1 MRAASLG
8 LVVGCL
14 LGSAVA
20 SGAVPTPV
28 PARPEAG
35 AVYDT
40 LQRTVRFRQVALSP
54 DGARVAWVES
64 VPPGAGVPAEAMKL
78 QVVERA
84 HPGRPPVRVT
94 ASKDAALCAEGSLAW
109 SPDGQRLAFLSTA
122 GEGRSRQLYVADVTG
137 ASGPP
142 RRLTMLKGLLSEP
155 KWSPDGKSVGVLVI
169 EGSEDAQGP
178 RGPAARETGVV
189 QESPPVKRFAVVS
202 VEDARLRLVSPAGL
216 FIHEYAWS
224 PDGARVAVTA
234 SPPPGD
240 ANWWV
245 AKVYAVEAAT
255 GEASLLHAPK
265 WQVAEPTWSPDG
277 RQLAFV
283 EGLMSDEGNTGGDV
297 WTVSVP
303 ERLAAKVRPGA
314 KAALPARVPPAR
326 NLTEGLKATATE
338 LFWPAPERLLFAA
351 QAQGESALVT
361 VSPQAKDV
369 TVLWKGAEQLK
380 VSLARDGVTSAVVRD
395 SFTQAPEVWRGPVG
409 AWTQLTRLNTDVRVP
424 VGEVRSVTWTSDGQQ
439 VQGWLVLPVS
449 APGAK
454 DAKGVKVPMV
464 TVVHG
469 GPAAG
474 VTPGFSAQTLLM
486 AARGYAVF
494 MPNPRGSYGQ
504 GEAFVQANRRDF
516 GQGDFRDVLS
526 GVDAVLASAPVDPA
540 RQGITGWSY
549 GGFMAMWAVT
559 QTQRFQAA
567 VAGAGIANWQSYYG
581 TNHIDT
587 WMLPY
592 FGASVYDDPEVY
604 TRASPINAVKQ
615 VRTPTLV
622 LHGER
627 DVEVPASQGYEF
639 HKALKALGVKTQL
652 VIYADEGHGFR
663 KPEHQKDRFVRTVDW
678 FDTHLKAPA
687 PTPVP
692 KVRAPAR

>member
-1 MRAASLG
+1 MRAGSLG

-14 LGSAVA
+14 VWSAVA
-20 SGAVPTPV
+20 SGAAPAV

-35 AVYDT
+35 AVYDA
-40 LQRTVRFRQVALSP
+40 LQRMVRVQQVALSP

-64 VPPGAGVPAEAMKL
+64 VPPKPGAPSEATRL
-78 QVVERA
+78 QVLERA
-84 HPGRPPVRVT
+84 HPERAPLRIT
-94 ASKDAALCAEGSLAW
+94 ASPDSAPCAEGSLAW
-109 SPDGQRLAFLSTA
+109 SPDGKRLAFLSTA
-122 GEGRSRQLYVADVTG
+122 CEGPSRQLYVADATG
-137 ASGPP
+137 TSVPA
-142 RRLTMLKGLLSEP
+142 RRLTTVKGVVATP

-169 EGSEDAQGP
+169 DGAEDAQGP
-178 RGPAARETGVV
+178 LGPAARETGVV
-189 QESPPVKRFAVVS
+189 RASAPVKRFAVVA
-202 VEDARLRLVSPAGL
+202 VEDARLRFVSPAGL
-216 FIHEYAWS
+216 FVHEYAWS
-224 PDGARVAVTA
+224 PDGARVALTA

-240 ANWWV
+240 ANWWI
-245 AKVYAVEAAT
+245 ARVYAVEAAT
-255 GEASLLHAPK
+255 GETSLLHVPR

-277 RQLAFV
+277 KQLAFI

-297 WTVSVP
+297 WAVSVP
-303 ERLAAKVRPGA
+303 ERLAAKVRPGE

-326 NLTEGLKATATE
+326 NLTDGMKATATD
-338 LFWPAPERLLFAA
+338 LFWPTPERLVFAA
-351 QAQGESALVT
+351 QVLGESALLAAST
-361 VSPQAKDV
+361 TPGEP
-369 TVLWKGAEQLK
+369 TVLWKGPEHLM
-380 VSLARDGVTSAVVRD
+380 VSLGRDGVTSAVVRD
-395 SFTQAPEVWRGPVG
+395 TFTQPPEVWTGPVG
-409 AWTQLTRLNTDVRVP
+409 AWTQATRLNADVRVA
-424 VGEVRSVTWTSDGQQ
+424 VGDVRSVTWTSDGRR
-439 VQGWLVLPVS
+439 VQGWLVLPSGS
-449 APGAK
+449 A
-454 DAKGVKVPMV
+454 DVKGRKVPMV

-474 VTPGFSAQTLLM
+474 VTPAFNPQTVLLS
-486 AARGYAVF
+486 ARGYAVF
-494 MPNPRGSYGQ
+494 LPNPRGSYGQ

-516 GQGDFRDVLS
+516 GHGDFRDVLS

-549 GGFMAMWAVT
+549 GGFLTMWAVT

-592 FGASVYDDPEVY
+592 FGASVYDEPEVY
-604 TRASPINAVKQ
+604 TRSSPINAVKQ

-652 VIYADEGHGFR
+652 VIYADEGHGLR
-663 KPEHQKDRFVRTVDW
+663 KPEHKKDRLLRTLDW
-678 FDTHLKAPA
+678 FDANLAPVPPPPA
-687 PTPVP
+687 P
-692 KVRAPAR
+692 KVRAPTR

>member
-8 LVVGCL
+8 LVVVGL
-14 LGSAVA
+14 WGSAVA
-20 SGAVPTPV
+20 SGAVPTPAPV
-28 PARPEAG
+28 RPEAG

-64 VPPGAGVPAEAMKL
+64 VPPREGVPAEAMKL

-84 HPGRPPVRVT
+84 HPERPPVRVT

-122 GEGRSRQLYVADVTG
+122 GEGRTRQLYVADVTG

-142 RRLTMLKGLLSEP
+142 RRLTTLKGLLSAP
-155 KWSPDGKSVGVLVI
+155 KWSPDGRSVGVLVI

-255 GEASLLHAPK
+255 GETSLLHAPK

-283 EGLMSDEGNTGGDV
+283 EGLMSDEGKTGGDV

-314 KAALPARVPPAR
+314 KAVLPARVPPAR

-361 VSPQAKDV
+361 VSPQAKDI
-369 TVLWKGAEQLK
+369 TVLWKGAEHLE

-395 SFTQAPEVWRGPVG
+395 SFTQPPEVWMGPVG

-424 VGEVRSVTWTSDGQQ
+424 VGDVRSVTWTSDGQQ

-454 DAKGVKVPMV
+454 GAKVPMV

-474 VTPGFSAQTLLM
+474 VTPGFSAQTLVM

-516 GQGDFRDVLS
+516 GQGDFRDVLT

-549 GGFMAMWAVT
+549 GGFMTMWAVT

-639 HKALKALGVKTQL
+639 YKALKALGVKTQL
-652 VIYADEGHGFR
+652 VIYADEGHSFR
-663 KPEHQKDRFVRTVDW
+663 KPEHNKDRFLRTLDW

-687 PTPVP
+687 PTP

>member
-1 MRAASLG
+1 MRAGSLG

-14 LGSAVA
+14 LWSALSA
-20 SGAVPTPV
+20 GAAPPVPA
-28 PARPEAG
+28 PARPESG
-35 AVYDT
+35 AVYDA
-40 LQRTVRFRQVALSP
+40 LQRTVRIKQVALSP

-64 VPPGAGVPAEAMKL
+64 VPVTEGARAESTRL
-78 QVVERA
+78 QVLERA
-84 HPGRPPVRVT
+84 QPKRPPLRIT
-94 ASKDAALCAEGSLAW
+94 ASKDGAPCAEGSLAW
-109 SPDGQRLAFLSTA
+109 SPDGKQLAFLSTA
-122 GEGRSRQLYVADVTG
+122 GEGSARQLYVVDATG
-137 ASGPP
+137 TSVPA
-142 RRLTMLKGLLSEP
+142 RRLTTVKGVVATP

-169 EGSEDAQGP
+169 DGAEDAQGP
-178 RGPAARETGVV
+178 LGPAARETGVV
-189 QESPPVKRFAVVS
+189 RESSPVKRFAVVS
-202 VEDARLRLVSPAGL
+202 VEDARLRFVSPAGL
-216 FIHEYAWS
+216 FVYEYAWS
-224 PDGARVAVTA
+224 PDGARVALTA
-234 SPPPGD
+234 APPPGD

-245 AKVYAVEAAT
+245 ARVYAVEAAT
-255 GEASLLHAPK
+255 GETSLLHAPT
-265 WQVAEPTWSPDG
+265 WQVAEPAWSPDG
-277 RQLAFV
+277 KQLAFI

-297 WTVSVP
+297 WVVSVP
-303 ERLAAKVRPGA
+303 ERLAAKVRPGD
-314 KAALPARVPPAR
+314 KAVFASRVPPAR
-326 NLTEGLKATATE
+326 NLTDGVKASATD
-338 LFWPAPERLLFAA
+338 LFWPTPERLVFAA
-351 QAQGESALVT
+351 QVQGESALVAL
-361 VSPQAKDV
+361 SPKAAEL
-369 TVLWKGAEQLK
+369 TVLWKGPEHVA

-395 SFTQAPEVWRGPVG
+395 TFTQPPEVWTGPVG
-409 AWTQLTRLNTDVRVP
+409 SWTQATRLNADVRVS
-424 VGEVRSVTWTSDGQQ
+424 VGDVRSVTWTSDGRQ
-439 VQGWLVLPVS
+439 VQGWLVLPPGS
-449 APGAK
+449 A
-454 DAKGVKVPMV
+454 DVKGRKVPMV

-474 VTPGFSAQTLLM
+474 VTPSFNPQTALLS
-486 AARGYAVF
+486 ARGYAVF
-494 MPNPRGSYGQ
+494 LPNPRGSYGQ

-516 GQGDFRDVLS
+516 GHGDFRDVLA

-549 GGFMAMWAVT
+549 GGFLTMWAVT

-592 FGASVYDDPEVY
+592 FGASVYDDPEAY
-604 TRASPINAVKQ
+604 ARSSPINAVKQ

-663 KPEHQKDRFVRTVDW
+663 KPEHQKDRLLRTLDW
-678 FDTHLKAPA
+678 FDANL
-687 PTPVP
+687 TPVVPPAAP